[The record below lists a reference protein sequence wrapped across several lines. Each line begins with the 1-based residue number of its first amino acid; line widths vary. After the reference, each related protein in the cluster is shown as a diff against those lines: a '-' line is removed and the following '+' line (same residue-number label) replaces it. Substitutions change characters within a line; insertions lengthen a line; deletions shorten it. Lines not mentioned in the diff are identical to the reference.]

1 MRETTRKITYRSY
14 DSAGQAVPFL
24 PIEAKFLQFY
34 NFSVG
39 DRVIVFYGDGLI
51 NIRRISNDRP
61 DPAVVA
67 VR

>member
-1 MRETTRKITYRSY
+1 MKQTLRKISYRSY
-14 DSAGQAVPFL
+14 DSTGQAVPFL

-34 NFSVG
+34 NFSIG

-51 NIRRISNDRP
+51 SIRRINNDRP
-61 DPAVVA
+61 DPAMVA